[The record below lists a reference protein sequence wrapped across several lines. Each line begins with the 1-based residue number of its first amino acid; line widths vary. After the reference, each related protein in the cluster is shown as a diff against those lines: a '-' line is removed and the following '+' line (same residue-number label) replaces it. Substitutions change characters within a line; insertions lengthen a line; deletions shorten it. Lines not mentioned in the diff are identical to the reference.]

1 MVHGDAGRA
10 RTAHENA
17 VAAFADQLVD
27 VVLYGHSHRPVVD
40 RRGPTLVANPGSP
53 TDKRM
58 MPEFSYGVLTVD
70 GRRADIALHFYASRD
85 V

>member
-1 MVHGDAGRA
+1 
-10 RTAHENA
+10 
-17 VAAFADQLVD
+17 
-27 VVLYGHSHRPVVD
+27 
-40 RRGPTLVANPGSP
+40 
-53 TDKRM
+53 M